1 MTSPHQERAAGSTAS
16 RKATTTLIPSPNPA
30 AVGQAAAGT
39 VTFPDGTTVL
49 GTAALSAGGHTV
61 AAVYGGDASD
71 VTVGADLLR
80 GHADLTVLGDKAYIS
95 APLADEWRA
104 ECAVALLT
112 VPRRNQRHQ
121 LPATPARRLNAARQ
135 IVETVNDQLTAQLGL
150 AAHHAHTPRG
160 LCARLQTKLAAH
172 TLCLYL
178 NRLLGQTDWLQIKAL
193 AFPNEHKALVGHAAN
208 SWR

>member
-16 RKATTTLIPSPNPA
+16 RKATTTPIPSPNPA

-121 LPATPARRLNAARQ
+121 LPATAARRLNAARQ

-150 AAHHAHTPRG
+150 AAHHAHPPGASAPGSRPSWPP
-160 LCARLQTKLAAH
+160 
-172 TLCLYL
+172 TLSASISIGCWGKPTGS
-178 NRLLGQTDWLQIKAL
+178 RSKPSPSPTSTR
-193 AFPNEHKALVGHAAN
+193 P
-208 SWR
+208 